1 MSILIKINEFKS
13 QPQKKARTEAKV
25 SYEVT
30 FISNLRD
37 HNLFQFF
44 FFFLDHLKQQIML
57 HY

>member
-1 MSILIKINEFKS
+1 MSILIKTNKFKS

-37 HNLFQFF
+37 HDLFQ